1 MRIEIIKGKYGKD
14 DRIILFTSTDKND
27 KFAKREPITIFKLGL
42 LANQFAYN
50 ELQIKDGYKKKL
62 MKKGKPLFFEEAMK
76 EAIEMAKNDVNWA
89 ESHNW
94 KLVKKWASRWQIN
107 VEKIEPELRRTF
119 QKGLDEYTGII
130 TCDQKK

>member
-1 MRIEIIKGKYGKD
+1 VKGKYGKD

-27 KFAKREPITIFKLGL
+27 KFIKREPITIFKMGL

-89 ESHNW
+89 ENHNW
-94 KLVKKWASRWQIN
+94 ELVKKWALRWQIN

-130 TCDQKK
+130 TCNQKK